1 MALPRP
7 PGTLKAE
14 NAQAANAA
22 REERGGSGLSA
33 KALPVAPAPSAPTN
47 EPSASSDAAGKV
59 TAESRGGLQALRA
72 KSQSFAVEGENAGSG
87 AAQATAAKVAPRAA
101 GRPTVLAAQAR
112 MSDMAASRQ
121 ELKLVA
127 GPPVTLWSVSSDGK
141 VQRSTNSG
149 KTFEPVPIATGAR
162 FQAIAVSGNQ
172 VWAGGEG
179 GALFHSTD
187 AGATWTRITIS
198 FGGNSVTETIATIQL
213 HDPQHLSV
221 TTASGSDWISEDG
234 GQHWQKQ
241 P

>member
-1 MALPRP
+1 
-7 PGTLKAE
+7 
-14 NAQAANAA
+14 
-22 REERGGSGLSA
+22 
-33 KALPVAPAPSAPTN
+33 
-47 EPSASSDAAGKV
+47 
-59 TAESRGGLQALRA
+59 
-72 KSQSFAVEGENAGSG
+72 
-87 AAQATAAKVAPRAA
+87 
-101 GRPTVLAAQAR
+101 

-121 ELKLVA
+121 ELKLVV

-149 KTFEPVPIATGAR
+149 KTFEPVPIAAGAR

-187 AGATWTRITIS
+187 AGATWMRITIS
-198 FGGNSVTETIATIQL
+198 FGGNSVTETIAAIQL
-213 HDPQHLSV
+213 HDPQHLVV
-221 TTASGSDWISEDG
+221 TTASGSAWMSVDG